1 MIIKMSM
8 YDTIIIGA
16 GIAGAT
22 LAHTLTQQN
31 KKVLVVDKNGIAS
44 GGSGAAGAFVSPK
57 IGLASPLHS
66 LTNEAFEV
74 AKDFYMG
81 HCPQYFTQTG
91 VLRIPKD
98 DTDAEKFPLYEKAN
112 TNKYE
117 KYDAQKLNTLG
128 INASYEGF
136 YFPDAGDCDASAVC
150 HFLLKDIEV
159 TIAEVLG
166 IEQKETMWQLLTPH
180 SSLLTKHIVIATG
193 YENTLF
199 NMDYMGVHGIW
210 GNRTDFS
217 TSLDLPISMHQ
228 SMSVGANVGGTI
240 KLGATHERRVEE
252 TKPCEESEAK
262 HLKDMASS
270 LVDTSDFELQK
281 IYCGM
286 RAGSR
291 DSFPLV
297 GKVVDVQSMLEE
309 HPSIKKGRMFPLKYI
324 DNLYI
329 YNGLGGRGFV
339 FAPLMAK
346 MLAENIVNNK
356 EIDKRVNPDRLF
368 WKWCRKL

>member
-1 MIIKMSM
+1 MTNI

-22 LAHTLTQQN
+22 LAHTLTKQN
-31 KKVLVVDKNGIAS
+31 QKVLVLDKNGIAS
-44 GGSGAAGAFVSPK
+44 GGSEAAGAFVSPK
-57 IGLASPLHS
+57 IGLASALHS

-74 AKDFYMG
+74 AKDFYLE

-98 DTDAEKFPLYEKAN
+98 DADAEKFPLYEKAN
-112 TNKYE
+112 TNRYE
-117 KYDAQKLNTLG
+117 KYDAKKLKTLG
-128 INASYEGF
+128 IHAPYESF
-136 YFPDAGDCDASAVC
+136 YFPEAGDCDASEVC
-150 HFLLKDIEV
+150 KFLLKDIDV
-159 TIAEVLG
+159 QIIEVLS
-166 IEQKETMWQLLTPH
+166 IEKEDEHWKLLTPH
-180 SSLLTKHIVIATG
+180 SSLLAHNVVIATG

-210 GNRTDFS
+210 GNRADFS

-228 SMSVGANVGGTI
+228 SMSVGTNVDGI
-240 KLGATHERRVEE
+240 VKLGATHERGLKEPKSCDDVE
-252 TKPCEESEAK
+252 AQG
-262 HLKDMASS
+262 LKKMASS
-270 LVDTSDFELQK
+270 LVDTSDFTLEK
-281 IYCGM
+281 VYCGM

-291 DSFPLV
+291 DSFPLIGKIIDV
-297 GKVVDVQSMLEE
+297 GYMLEA
-309 HPSIKKGRMFPLKYI
+309 HPSIKKGRTFPLKYRE
-324 DNLYI
+324 NLYVL
-329 YNGLGGRGFV
+329 NGLGGRGFV

-346 MLAENIVNNK
+346 MLADNIVNNK